1 MKKYLTKEVRI
12 ALTGIIAIILL
23 FYGINFLKGIN
34 IFKSSNTYYVAFNN
48 IGGLTVS
55 SPVFANGYPVGIVR
69 TISYDYNRTD
79 RVIVGIELDN
89 EMRVPVGTH
98 AELENEL
105 MGGVKMS
112 LILGANLTKNL
123 EPEDTLT
130 GAIRHGAMAQLE
142 QALPTIMNMVPK
154 LDSILT
160 NLNTLTAAPALAQ
173 TLSNTAELT
182 HDLKQTAARLNS
194 MMHNDM
200 PRLMSKFNRI
210 GTNMETLTDNLAR
223 IDVDGTMKQVGT
235 ALDGVNQLSTNLN
248 ATTNLLN
255 TQLNSRDNTLGLF
268 LNDRG
273 VYDNLNNTL
282 RNADS
287 LMIDLRLNPKRYVH
301 FSIFGRKNK

>member
-23 FYGINFLKGIN
+23 FCGINFLKGIN
-34 IFKSSNTYYVAFNN
+34 IFKSSNTYHVAFSN

-69 TISYDYNRTD
+69 TISYDYDRTD
-79 RVIVGIELDN
+79 RVIVGVELDT
-89 EMRVPVGTH
+89 EMKVPEGTH
-98 AELENEL
+98 AELESEL

-112 LILGANLTKNL
+112 LLLGANPTKNL
-123 EPEDTLT
+123 EPGDTLS
-130 GAIRHGAMAQLE
+130 GAMHQGAMSQLE
-142 QALPTIMNMVPK
+142 AALPTIMNMMPK

-160 NLNTLTAAPALAQ
+160 NLNALTGDPALAQ
-173 TLSNTAELT
+173 TLGNTAELT
-182 HDLKQTAARLNS
+182 HNLKQTAAGLNR
-194 MMHNDM
+194 MMHNDI
-200 PRLMSKFNRI
+200 PQLVGKFNRI
-210 GTNMETLTDNLAR
+210 GSNIETLTGNLAR
-223 IDVDGTMKQVGT
+223 VDVDGTMKQVGT

-248 ATTNLLN
+248 TTTNLLN
-255 TQLNSRDNTLGLF
+255 TRLNSRDNTLGLF

-301 FSIFGRKNK
+301 FSIFGRKN